1 MNPTHAQDAADP
13 RQPAPGLARL
23 NALPAAE
30 ATAALLT
37 CCGAGRW
44 AAAMVSQRPFASAGA
59 VYARADAIWQ
69 GLAREDWLEAFSH
82 HPRIGERNLAQP
94 QFTRT
99 AEQSAREQSGMAG
112 AAESVQREFVSFNA
126 EYERR
131 FGHVFLICAT
141 GKSADFMLA
150 QLKTRLGN
158 DAATELRNAAQ
169 EQSMI
174 VRLRLE
180 RMLTA

>member
-1 MNPTHAQDAADP
+1 MNPTHAQDAAE
-13 RQPAPGLARL
+13 QPQPSRGLTRL
-23 NALPAAE
+23 NAMPAAE

-37 CCGAGRW
+37 CCGSARW
-44 AAAMVSQRPFASAGA
+44 AAAMVAQRPFASAAA
-59 VYARADAIWQ
+59 VYTHAEAVWQ
-69 GLAREDWLEAFSH
+69 GLAREDWLDAFSH

-94 QFTRT
+94 KFAGT
-99 AEQSAREQSGMAG
+99 AEQSAREQSGMSA

-126 EYERR
+126 EYEHR

-141 GKSADFMLA
+141 GKSADFMLS
-150 QLKTRLGN
+150 QLKARLAN
-158 DAATELRNAAQ
+158 DADTELRNAAH

-180 RMLTA
+180 GMLTA